1 MFTYS
6 KFIIRLKIIIYVFRK
21 SKLFIMGFLMMS
33 LNCLSLY
40 AQNKLSNHIQLP
52 EFEGASLR
60 EVLDV
65 LKQEQSVLFSY
76 NSNLLDLDQEINR
89 DPYQGLLINYLE
101 KLLGEKYSFKETN
114 SHVIITYAP
123 KRMDVN
129 AVDIDTTK
137 NNRTMISGYVKDIRT
152 SAPVRFVTVYDRTT
166 FRTSTLTGKNG
177 YFELDVKNPE
187 NTFTIALSK
196 ENYRDTM
203 LVLLLPVEISHEG
216 RKIGYYHTSDSSKTI
231 SNSALGRFFTSS
243 RQRIQNLNLGGFF
256 VYSPFQI
263 SMTPGLST
271 HGLFNSQVV
280 NKFSLNIIGGYTAG
294 VTGTELAGVFNVN
307 QFDMHGIQ
315 LAGLS
320 NMVGG
325 NVKGFQAA
333 GLGNV
338 GLNKLSGIQLA
349 GAWNSVDTVASGLQ
363 LTGGINRTNNA
374 VGGMQ
379 LAGLMNMAKNEVG
392 SQLSGGINTAK
403 KVRGVQLAG
412 GMNIAK
418 NGVGNQLSGG
428 VNIAEKV
435 RGVQFAGGANMVKDD
450 VGSQLAGGINIAKKV
465 HGVQLAVINI
475 ADSSD
480 YPIGVL
486 NWVRNGSRQ
495 LSMGIDES
503 KFIALNFKSGGRVMY
518 STLGL
523 GTYLNNDNFK
533 YGVEVGIG
541 AHLLQKERFTLSTEL
556 VHRTHFDKDFKY
568 HETNRSSLRV
578 VPAINFGPYLQIY
591 AAPSLTYT
599 EATHPQPE
607 GTRVLWKFWGA
618 DEARNTF
625 HGGGMV
631 GLTYIF

>member
-1 MFTYS
+1 
-6 KFIIRLKIIIYVFRK
+6 
-21 SKLFIMGFLMMS
+21 MMS
-33 LNCLSLY
+33 LNCLSLS

-52 EFEGASLR
+52 EFEGSSVR
-60 EVLDV
+60 EVFEV
-65 LKQEQSVLFSY
+65 LKQDQSVLFSY
-76 NSNLLDLDQEINR
+76 NSNLLDLDKQINV
-89 DPYQGLLINYLE
+89 DSYQGLLIGYLE

-114 SHVIITYAP
+114 SHIIITYAP
-123 KRMDVN
+123 NRMDVSTI
-129 AVDIDTTK
+129 DIDTTK

-152 SAPVRFVTVYDRTT
+152 KTPVRFVTVYDRTT
-166 FRTSTLTGKNG
+166 FRTSTLTTKNG

-187 NTFTIALSK
+187 HTFTIALSK

-231 SNSALGRFFTSS
+231 SNSAFGRFFTSS
-243 RQRIQNLNLGGFF
+243 RQRVQNLNLGGFF

-315 LAGLS
+315 VAGLS

-325 NVKGFQAA
+325 DVKGFQAA
-333 GLGNV
+333 GFGNI

-349 GAWNSVDTVASGLQ
+349 GAWNSVDTVVSGLQ

-374 VGGMQ
+374 VRGIQ

-392 SQLSGGINTAK
+392 SQLSGGINMAQTVK
-403 KVRGVQLAG
+403 GLQLTG

-418 NGVGNQLSGG
+418 N
-428 VNIAEKV
+428 
-435 RGVQFAGGANMVKDD
+435 D
-450 VGSQLAGGINIAKKV
+450 VGSQLAGGVNIAKKV

-486 NWVRNGSRQ
+486 NWVKNGSRQ

-503 KFIALNFKSGGRVMY
+503 RFIALNFKSGGRVMY
-518 STLGL
+518 SILGL
-523 GTYLNNDNFK
+523 GTYLNNGNFK
-533 YGVEVGIG
+533 YGVEAGIG

-556 VHRTHFDKDFKY
+556 IHRTHFDKDFKY

-578 VPAINFGPYLQIY
+578 VPAINFGRHFQIY
-591 AAPSLTYT
+591 AAPSLIYT
-599 EATHPQPE
+599 EAIHSEPE
-607 GTRVLWKFWGA
+607 ATRVLWKFWGA

-625 HGGGMV
+625 HGGGTV